1 MLARG
6 MHVLFARAR
15 LRRLHRSGASRAV
28 GVKSQRPT
36 LCVRQVRR
44 FSVTAAAL
52 FAGACSQ
59 RRGPVA
65 DQFDKPVAVSADS
78 TLIHDADS
86 VTFTARI
93 RPDIA
98 RRMSPSGAR
107 DSADVFSHIVGW
119 FWIPDLYAQDA
130 GTRACA
136 SQVLVCRTAIYGAG
150 TMVFSVRVGDEICAD
165 WVHIETLSY
174 PDITGDDARARK
186 HQDSVNAAMRTKT
199 PTWQRCTA

>member
-1 MLARG
+1 MSGAG
-6 MHVLFARAR
+6 Q
-15 LRRLHRSGASRAV
+15 RRLV
-28 GVKSQRPT
+28 M
-36 LCVRQVRR
+36 
-44 FSVTAAAL
+44 AAAIL
-52 FAGACSQ
+52 LSGGCAAPTKAPQNGFGKA
-59 RRGPVA
+59 VE
-65 DQFDKPVAVSADS
+65 VSAAE

-98 RRMSPSGAR
+98 RRVSQAGVR
-107 DSADVFSHIVGW
+107 DSADAFSHVVGW
-119 FWIPDLYAQDA
+119 FWVPDLSAHDT

-150 TMVFSVRVGDEICAD
+150 TMVFSLRVGDEICAD

-174 PDITGDDARARK
+174 PDVTGDDPKARK

-199 PTWQRCTA
+199 PTWQRCTAPRPSSRLQDEAGR